1 VRRESK
7 KLIFKEKESQP
18 EKVLNVKTLGR
29 KKAQNEQR
37 KRSGKRMERRRE
49 EGKTMVK
56 VHLA

>member
-1 VRRESK
+1 MRRESK